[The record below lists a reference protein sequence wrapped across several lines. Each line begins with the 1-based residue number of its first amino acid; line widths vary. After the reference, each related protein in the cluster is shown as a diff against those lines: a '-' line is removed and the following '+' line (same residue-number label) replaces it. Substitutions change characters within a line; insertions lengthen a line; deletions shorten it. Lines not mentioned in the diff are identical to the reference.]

1 MPTNKPAPATEPKKS
16 EAPAKDIYTFH
27 FYPCANT
34 GLTGGGVNEPTVQ
47 FGALTDAYV
56 GQAYTLTFTVDA
68 VFGVQELRASLNGT
82 DLACTEAAG
91 VYTLEI
97 PAASVAGESL
107 QVVVSGTDTRDVAFT
122 ATANIS
128 VKDEPVIT
136 GLTPAAGSQTGENKR
151 PVISA
156 AIANAGENPRVEMR
170 RSPDPCNRTEKRKGR
185 CYPDS
190 PRSSGRR

>member
-1 MPTNKPAPATEPKKS
+1 MYNVTD
-16 EAPAKDIYTFH
+16 KDIYTFH

-34 GLTGGGVNEPTVQ
+34 GLTGGVVNEPTVQ

-91 VYTLEI
+91 VYTLKS
-97 PAASVAGESL
+97 PPPPWRGRP

-136 GLTPAAGSQTGENKR
+136 GLTPAAGSQTGR
-151 PVISA
+151 TSA
-156 AIANAGENPRVEMR
+156 
-170 RSPDPCNRTEKRKGR
+170 
-185 CYPDS
+185 
-190 PRSSGRR
+190 RSSPLPLPTPERTPGWR